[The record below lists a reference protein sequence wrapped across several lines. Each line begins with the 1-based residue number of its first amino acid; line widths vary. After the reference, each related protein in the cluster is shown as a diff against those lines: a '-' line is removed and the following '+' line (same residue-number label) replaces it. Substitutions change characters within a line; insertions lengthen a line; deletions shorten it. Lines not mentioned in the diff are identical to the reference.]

1 MPALPS
7 KGPGQQPW
15 ELRLPSVSPIGR
27 RQLRPEGEDGLQALS
42 SLGILYSPGP
52 WPGHQMSMAHAAD
65 AFSGKSCQSARVG
78 RRASGPRGA
87 SGWPAAVGAT
97 FLKKEQWCWEK
108 QRWNKGQD
116 RKLSRD
122 RQEAAQAGT
131 CGLGPGH
138 RARQDGLA
146 ATAPIFTPGLRG
158 DWCPHN
164 TPLGFFSTRHRGMW
178 IVAHVVTKTDC
189 TQTDEQI

>member
-27 RQLRPEGEDGLQALS
+27 RRLRPEGEDGLQALS
-42 SLGILYSPGP
+42 SLGILCSPGP

-65 AFSGKSCQSARVG
+65 AFSGKSCQSAQVG

-97 FLKKEQWCWEK
+97 FLKREQWCWEK
-108 QRWNKGQD
+108 QRGNKGQD

-122 RQEAAQAGT
+122 RQEAAPGGDMWARPRAQGQAGRT
-131 CGLGPGH
+131 GGHSPHFYPWTRGGLVPTQHSFGFLFNKTQRDVDCSPCSH
-138 RARQDGLA
+138 QD
-146 ATAPIFTPGLRG
+146 
-158 DWCPHN
+158 
-164 TPLGFFSTRHRGMW
+164 
-178 IVAHVVTKTDC
+178 
-189 TQTDEQI
+189 